1 MAQFGDGEEGA
12 QEFQFHR
19 IFDSFWRSNRSKH
32 SFYLSMCER
41 FNEAIYSIVPEPR
54 LDATSFRIAVTAL
67 DSQHGD
73 AARHRALIADAAFQ
87 KVQLVVFPQLSIGVP
102 DDASRAE
109 SFDGP
114 SIRAIAAAVDDTGV
128 AAGVGWIERTEDGR
142 LYDSYAMLFPGGAHV
157 RHRKLHASHRGLH
170 SGERFTVFDAP
181 FCARIGILIGD
192 DNDVVENVRMT
203 ALLGATLLIAPM
215 RGDRT
220 HRGMLAAR
228 AADNGM
234 FIACS
239 HTSGD
244 EALIAGPDGR
254 VLARRASGNDHLV
267 VADVR
272 PSLAEASA
280 GRKALAARRP
290 DLYEPLARQ
299 GNAYPLAIEPE
310 RAMPRGSL
318 SLSFAVVGRHR
329 VMR

>member
-1 MAQFGDGEEGA
+1 
-12 QEFQFHR
+12 
-19 IFDSFWRSNRSKH
+19 
-32 SFYLSMCER
+32 
-41 FNEAIYSIVPEPR
+41 
-54 LDATSFRIAVTAL
+54 LDATSFRIAVSTL
-67 DSQHGD
+67 VSQGD
-73 AARHRALIADAAFQ
+73 AARHCALIADAACQ
-87 KVQLVVFPQLSIGVP
+87 GVQLVLFPQLSIGVA

-114 SIRAIAAAVDDTGV
+114 SIRAIAAAVDGTGV
-128 AAGVGWIERTEDGR
+128 AAGVGWIERTEDAR
-142 LYDSYAMLFPGGAHV
+142 LYDSYAILFPGGARV

-181 FCARIGILIGD
+181 LGARIGILIGD

-203 ALLGATLLIAPM
+203 ALMGATLLIAPM

-220 HRGMLAAR
+220 QRATLAAR

-254 VLARRASGNDHLV
+254 VLARRTSEDGGLI
-267 VADVR
+267 VADVK

-280 GRKALAARRP
+280 GRRALSARRP

-299 GNAYPLAIEPE
+299 GNAYPLRIEPE
-310 RAMPRGSL
+310 RAMSRGSL
-318 SLSFAVVGRHR
+318 PLSFAVVGRHR
-329 VMR
+329 VLR